1 MLATFRIHKDKSNP
15 YVIMHKGFLN
25 DLDISWRAKGVLA
38 YLLSKPDDWQVQVKD
53 ITGHAVDG
61 ERSARSA
68 IGELMEFGYMS
79 KRVIRESGKFARFEY
94 DVFES
99 PELNPVFH
107 YIVREP
113 FCTNGQMVKSAGGKD
128 PKYYTD
134 AMFRQMVDSV
144 K

>member
-53 ITGHAVDG
+53 IITHAKESKAAV
-61 ERSARSA
+61 RSAV
-68 IGELMEFGYMS
+68 GELLKFGYMS
-79 KRVIRESGKFARFEY
+79 RRIIRESGKFARFEY

-99 PELNPVFH
+99 PELNPVYN
-107 YIVREP
+107 YIVRGP
-113 FCTNGQMVKSAGGKD
+113 FSENGEMVKSVGGKD

-134 AMFRQMVDSV
+134 AMLRQMVDSV